1 MKETEF
7 CRRVDSSGRLVIP
20 SKLRE
25 QLKIESGD
33 EYTFYIHEE
42 NGRTYL
48 CVECFRIEDEI
59 EKAKR
64 VLREAGI
71 QVG

>member
-1 MKETEF
+1 MRETEF
-7 CRRVDSSGRLVIP
+7 SRRIDSSGRLVIP

-25 QLKIESGD
+25 QLRIEPGD
-33 EYTFYIHEE
+33 EYQFFLHEE

-64 VLREAGI
+64 VLREAGLL
-71 QVG
+71 

>member
-64 VLREAGI
+64 VLREAGLL
-71 QVG
+71 

>member
-1 MKETEF
+1 MRETEF
-7 CRRVDSSGRLVIP
+7 SRRIDSSGRLVIP

-25 QLKIESGD
+25 QLRIESGD
-33 EYTFYIHEE
+33 EYQFFLHEE

-64 VLREAGI
+64 VLREAGLL
-71 QVG
+71 